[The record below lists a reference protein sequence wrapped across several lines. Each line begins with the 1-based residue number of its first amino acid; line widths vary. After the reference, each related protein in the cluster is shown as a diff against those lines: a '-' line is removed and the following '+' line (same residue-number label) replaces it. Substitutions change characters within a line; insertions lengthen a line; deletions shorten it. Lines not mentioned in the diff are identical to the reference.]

1 MKDIPWQT
9 ALNEA
14 SRISPT
20 SLKCQ
25 GCGKEETFES
35 PAAAF
40 EAGWDCPPY
49 FTGYI
54 TCDSCPISTVWK
66 QLGWG

>member
-1 MKDIPWQT
+1 MESI
-9 ALNEA
+9 
-14 SRISPT
+14 

>member
-1 MKDIPWQT
+1 MIT
-9 ALNEA
+9 
-14 SRISPT
+14 
-20 SLKCQ
+20 LKCQ

-54 TCDSCPISTVWK
+54 TCDSCPISKVKHLWT
-66 QLGWG
+66 

>member
-1 MKDIPWQT
+1 MSFQE
-9 ALNEA
+9 EA
-14 SRISPT
+14 VVGPIAI
-20 SLKCQ
+20 KCQ

-66 QLGWG
+66 QLGWD

>member
-1 MKDIPWQT
+1 MSDF
-9 ALNEA
+9 EA
-14 SRISPT
+14 QAAAGPIT
-20 SLKCQ
+20 LKCQ
-25 GCGKEETFES
+25 GCGREETFES
-35 PAAAF
+35 PARAF

-66 QLGWG
+66 QIVWD